1 MTGFL
6 CGPKLYRYDGLFFE
20 VHSYCGPH
28 PLKADGELKKQAG
41 RKFWKMVEQF
51 QALTDKE
58 KSTYRIGGGCQEF

>member
-6 CGPKLYRYDGLFFE
+6 CGPKLYEYSGWFFE
-20 VHSYCGPH
+20 VGLSGPW
-28 PLKADGELKKQAG
+28 PLKKDGELKKQAG
-41 RKFWKMVEQF
+41 RKFSEMVEQF